1 MNKTKWS
8 IAIIATAVSLFSVIS
23 IIYTKY
29 LIDDV
34 DCVGNFNIHN
44 NVQRMS
50 LLIDRKLSRGQG
62 IDTIS
67 GTLYNK
73 NEPIAQIERT
83 IRYTYEDQN
92 GKYIL
97 KSVSIVKGVH
107 DKISDDQLSS
117 FLPSM
122 YVHKDGKNIIFMK
135 NIGRSGW
142 MVYENPTPLYF
153 CKRN

>member
-1 MNKTKWS
+1 MNKKKWF
-8 IAIIATAVSLFSVIS
+8 IAIIATSIIFLSIVA
-23 IIYTKY
+23 IIYTNY

-44 NVQRMS
+44 RVQRMS
-50 LLIDRKLSRGQG
+50 LLIGRKLSHGKG

-67 GTLYNK
+67 GTLYKN

-92 GKYIL
+92 GKYIMT
-97 KSVSIVKGVH
+97 SVSIVKGAH
-107 DKISDDQLSS
+107 DNISDQQLAECLSA
-117 FLPSM
+117 M
-122 YVHKDGKNIIFMK
+122 YVHKDGKDIVFMK

-142 MVYENPTPLYF
+142 MVYETPTPLYF